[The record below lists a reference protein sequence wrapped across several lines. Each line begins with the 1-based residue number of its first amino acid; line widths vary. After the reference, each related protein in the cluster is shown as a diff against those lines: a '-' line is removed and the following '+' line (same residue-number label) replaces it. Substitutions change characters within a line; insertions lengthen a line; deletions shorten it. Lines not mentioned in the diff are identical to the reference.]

1 MLAQRMM
8 ERCKSNNRIQQRVRL
23 DSDLEE
29 SCMKEATR
37 IVFEKVVVMGQ
48 MVLMVVKKELEISW

>member
-37 IVFEKVVVMGQ
+37 IVFEK
-48 MVLMVVKKELEISW
+48 